1 MAPLFSEIVEV
12 QHFNEI
18 KKHVRSESLVI
29 LDIDD
34 TLLVPVQMLGCD
46 PWFIHRLNFYLE
58 QGNYAFALD
67 KALAEWEGVRHLTK
81 IKIVEEGTEEVIREL
96 QEKNICV
103 MGLTTQGLA
112 LATRTTKQLKHL
124 NINLSK
130 TAPSNEDHYFINGHG
145 VLYRSGILFTA
156 GSPKGEAL
164 MKLLEILSLKPKHIV
179 FINDK
184 LTHVRDVEGSVE
196 LSGIEFTGLRYTFS
210 DERVQNFRQD
220 IAEIQWTQSSFNY
233 ILSDEEALA
242 ILSTQ

>member
-1 MAPLFSEIVEV
+1 
-12 QHFNEI
+12 
-18 KKHVRSESLVI
+18 
-29 LDIDD
+29 
-34 TLLVPVQMLGCD
+34 
-46 PWFIHRLNFYLE
+46 
-58 QGNYAFALD
+58 
-67 KALAEWEGVRHLTK
+67 
-81 IKIVEEGTEEVIREL
+81 
-96 QEKNICV
+96 
-103 MGLTTQGLA
+103 
-112 LATRTTKQLKHL
+112 
-124 NINLSK
+124 
-130 TAPSNEDHYFINGHG
+130 
-145 VLYRSGILFTA
+145 
-156 GSPKGEAL
+156 